1 MIETDLPFEELRRRS
16 HINEAARKAEGS
28 PDFAQRIR
36 QAIGIP
42 KY

>member
-1 MIETDLPFEELRRRS
+1 MIETTLPFEELRRLS
-16 HINEAARKAEGS
+16 HINEAAGKTGPS
-28 PDFAQRIR
+28 PDFFQRIR